1 MGNLGQLSTLAAQE
15 SHLLYVG
22 AIASVLWLDHPS
34 LTEVWVEA

>member
-22 AIASVLWLDHPS
+22 ATASVLWVDHPS
-34 LTEVWVEA
+34 LTKIWREA